1 MVNKF
6 FKIILVC
13 LVSIF
18 GVTSVI
24 ADDNAPVK
32 AVRAGTF
39 LKVMNLAEF
48 STLIADEDDEL
59 VFLNTQDMYLY
70 ETNAI
75 PANTKIYGIVEEVLE
90 PVAGRDGAIKIA
102 IYKMITPDRKV
113 YRVKGHI
120 YSANDN
126 YLGGKQTEPIYYR
139 KVPFYIQRMRPMLQ
153 VAPLDVLEMGKH
165 TVIYAG
171 AELTVI
177 LEEDMPLK

>member
-1 MVNKF
+1 MGKKLLNFIV
-6 FKIILVC
+6 VC
-13 LVSIF
+13 FIVLFSF
-18 GVTSVI
+18 SS
-24 ADDNAPVK
+24 ANATDEIPVK
-32 AVRAGTF
+32 AIRAGTF

-48 STLIADEDDEL
+48 STLVADEDDEL

-70 ETNAI
+70 ETNII
-75 PANTKIYGIVEEVLE
+75 PENTKIYGTVEDILE

-120 YSANDN
+120 YSSNDN

-139 KVPFYIQRMRPMLQ
+139 KVPYYNDRMRPMLK

-165 TVIYAG
+165 TVVLPG
-171 AELTVI
+171 AELFVI
-177 LEEDMPLK
+177 LEEDVIAK